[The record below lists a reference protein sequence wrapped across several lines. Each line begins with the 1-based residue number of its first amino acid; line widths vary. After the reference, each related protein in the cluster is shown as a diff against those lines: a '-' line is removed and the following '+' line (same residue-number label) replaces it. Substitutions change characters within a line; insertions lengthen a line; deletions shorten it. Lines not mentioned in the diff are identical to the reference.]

1 MAFAPC
7 VAKIFDMVVTILGI
21 FIMYYTIFIFLL
33 DFCDENVKLKYN
45 SQKIYRRKIVQL
57 VRILALL
64 LLFWGVGYADSL
76 KVGIKPSEPWVIYDK
91 NSTIEE
97 RRPIGFSIDL
107 WSKIS
112 KDLGKE
118 TEWVYYDSTAKLV
131 EATKNGEIDA
141 GISAITIT
149 SSREKDI
156 DFSNSMYELGLQVM
170 VDAQNSSSSV
180 LSIMGKEIK
189 KMMSLHS
196 TILFLLFLIITIHL
210 RWFIDK
216 RDKNSDLFSKNY
228 LSGIVDAFWWGIT
241 MLVTWETPQ
250 SKGFARTI
258 DLMWHI
264 VGIIAISILTAIVTA
279 ALTAQTISGSIKS
292 EKDLAGKFVAAVAT
306 DAPKKYIEKI
316 GANVVAVDSL
326 YDGIKMLRAGKVEAL
341 VHDGPRLVYLANKIN
356 KAEKRRVLLVLPF
369 QFNPQNYGIVF
380 PTESKLKEQ
389 VDRTLLRLRE
399 ANGLEKS
406 FHTELKDKWLKTQ

>member
-1 MAFAPC
+1 MQ
-7 VAKIFDMVVTILGI
+7 I
-21 FIMYYTIFIFLL
+21 
-33 DFCDENVKLKYN
+33 
-45 SQKIYRRKIVQL
+45 

-76 KVGIKPSEPWVIYDK
+76 KVGIKPSEPWVMYDRNASIIDRK
-91 NSTIEE
+91 
-97 RRPIGFSIDL
+97 PIGFSIDL
-107 WSKIS
+107 WNRIAKE
-112 KDLGKE
+112 LGKK
-118 TEWVYYDSTAKLV
+118 TQWVYYNSTAELV
-131 EATKNGEIDA
+131 EGAKNGEIDA

-149 SSREKDI
+149 SNREKDI

-170 VDAQNSSSSV
+170 VDAQNTTSSV
-180 LSIMGKEIK
+180 LSLMGKEIK
-189 KMMSLHS
+189 KMMSLHA
-196 TILFLLFLIITIHL
+196 IVLFLLFLIITIHL

-216 RDKNSDLFSKNY
+216 NNKDSDLFSKNY

-241 MLVTWETPQ
+241 MLVTWETPH
-250 SKGFARTI
+250 SKGLARTI

-279 ALTAQTISGSIKS
+279 ALTAQTITGSIKS

-306 DAPKKYIEKI
+306 DAPRRYVEKI
-316 GANVVAVDSL
+316 GANVVAVDTL
-326 YDGIKMLRAGKVEAL
+326 AEGIKMLRAGKVEAL

-356 KAEKRRVLLVLPF
+356 KAEKKKVLLVAPF
-369 QFNPQNYGIVF
+369 KFNPQNYGIVF
-380 PTESKLKEQ
+380 PTDSKLREL

-406 FHTELKDKWLKTQ
+406 FHQKLKDKWLKTQ

>member
-1 MAFAPC
+1 
-7 VAKIFDMVVTILGI
+7 VRQVKIM
-21 FIMYYTIFIFLL
+21 
-33 DFCDENVKLKYN
+33 
-45 SQKIYRRKIVQL
+45 
-57 VRILALL
+57 ALL
-64 LLFWGVGYADSL
+64 LLFLGVGYADSL
-76 KVGIKPSEPWVIYDK
+76 KVGIKPSEPWVMYDK
-91 NSTIEE
+91 NSTVEN
-97 RRPIGFSIDL
+97 RKPIGFSIDL
-107 WSKIS
+107 WNKIS
-112 KDLGKE
+112 KNLGKD
-118 TEWVYYDSTAKLV
+118 TQWVYYNSTSELV
-131 EATKNGEIDA
+131 EATKKGEVDA

-149 SSREKDI
+149 SNREEVI

-180 LSIMGKEIK
+180 LSLMSKEIQ
-189 KMMSLHS
+189 KMISLQS
-196 TILFLLFLIITIHL
+196 TILFIIFLLITIHL

-216 RDKNSDLFSKNY
+216 RNRDSDLFSKNY
-228 LSGIVDAFWWGIT
+228 MSGIIDAFWWGIT

-250 SKGFARTI
+250 SKGLARTI

-306 DAPKKYIEKI
+306 DAPRRYIEKI
-316 GANVVAVDSL
+316 GANVVAVDTL
-326 YDGIKMLRAGKVEAL
+326 DDGIKLLRAGKVQAL

-356 KAEKRRVLLVLPF
+356 KAEKKKVLLVSPF
-369 QFNPQNYGIVF
+369 TFNPQNYGIIF
-380 PTESKLKEQ
+380 PTGSALREQ

-406 FHTELKDKWLKTQ
+406 FHKELKDKWLKTQ

>member
-1 MAFAPC
+1 MQL
-7 VAKIFDMVVTILGI
+7 VKIFAL
-21 FIMYYTIFIFLL
+21 FLL
-33 DFCDENVKLKYN
+33 FLE
-45 SQKIYRRKIVQL
+45 
-57 VRILALL
+57 
-64 LLFWGVGYADSL
+64 VGYADSL
-76 KVGIKPSEPWVIYDK
+76 KVGIKPSEPWVMYDK
-91 NSTIEE
+91 NSTIEK
-97 RRPIGFSIDL
+97 RKPIGFSIDL

-112 KDLGKE
+112 KNLGME
-118 TEWVYYDSTAKLV
+118 TEWVYYDSTSKLV

-149 SSREKDI
+149 SDREEDI

-170 VDAQNSSSSV
+170 VDAQNNTSNV

-189 KMMSLHS
+189 KMMSPYS
-196 TILFLLFLIITIHL
+196 IILFLLFLLITIHL
-210 RWFIDK
+210 RWLIDRK
-216 RDKNSDLFSKNY
+216 DNNSDLFSKKY

-241 MLVTWETPQ
+241 MLVTWETPH
-250 SKGFARTI
+250 SKGLARII

-279 ALTAQTISGSIKS
+279 ALTAQTIGGSIKS

-306 DAPKKYIEKI
+306 DAPRKYIEKI
-316 GANVVAVDSL
+316 GANVVAVETL
-326 YDGIKMLRAGKVEAL
+326 NDGIKMLRAGKVQAL

-356 KAEKRRVLLVLPF
+356 KAEKKKVLLVESF
-369 QFNPQNYGIVF
+369 KFNPQNYGIIF
-380 PTESKLKEQ
+380 PSDSKLKEQ

-406 FHTELKDKWLKTQ
+406 FHAELEDKWLKTH